1 MPLQTADYYLQCDL
15 IFLDLHYINISERKP
30 MTNQN
35 KGQSIVTG
43 NIGSGGDAIQITLYI

>member
-35 KGQSIVTG
+35 KGQSIGTG
-43 NIGSGGDAIQITLYI
+43 NIGSGGDAIQITL